1 MILDEAQNATDTQIK
16 MFLTRLGKNT
26 TMVVNGDP
34 SQIDLPGSKSSG
46 LLKSINILDD
56 IDEIKLPDLTPQMFK
71 DTLLYQKLLML
82 IKKSIM
88 HKIHISCDSKI
99 WLKDLTNVEKNIKNI
114 LKKSI
119 MSEKKFLSKN
129 IEISVLL
136 TNTKKMT
143 SLNYKYRNKKKD
155 TDILSFPSEKPS
167 FFKKKLKQKNI
178 YLGDLALSFNI

>member
-1 MILDEAQNATDTQIK
+1 
-16 MFLTRLGKNT
+16 
-26 TMVVNGDP
+26 
-34 SQIDLPGSKSSG
+34 
-46 LLKSINILDD
+46 
-56 IDEIKLPDLTPQMFK
+56 
-71 DTLLYQKLLML
+71 
-82 IKKSIM
+82 M

-99 WLKDLTNVEKNIKNI
+99 WLKDLTNVEKKIKNI

-167 FFKKKLKQKNI
+167 FFKKLKQKNI
-178 YLGDLALSFNI
+178 YLGDLALSFNYIKKQGIEFEEYLKKMLVHGFLHLIGYDHDNEKNFLKMEKIQNKILKLA

>member
-1 MILDEAQNATDTQIK
+1 
-16 MFLTRLGKNT
+16 
-26 TMVVNGDP
+26 
-34 SQIDLPGSKSSG
+34 
-46 LLKSINILDD
+46 
-56 IDEIKLPDLTPQMFK
+56 
-71 DTLLYQKLLML
+71 
-82 IKKSIM
+82 M

-99 WLKDLTNVEKNIKNI
+99 WLKDSTNVEKKIKNI

-155 TDILSFPSEKPS
+155 TDILSFPSEKPN

-178 YLGDLALSFNI
+178 YLGDLALSFNYIKKQGIEFEEYLKKMLVHGFLHLIGYDHDNEKNFLKMEKIQNKILKLA

>member
-1 MILDEAQNATDTQIK
+1 
-16 MFLTRLGKNT
+16 
-26 TMVVNGDP
+26 
-34 SQIDLPGSKSSG
+34 
-46 LLKSINILDD
+46 
-56 IDEIKLPDLTPQMFK
+56 
-71 DTLLYQKLLML
+71 
-82 IKKSIM
+82 M
-88 HKIHISCDSKI
+88 HKIYISCDSKI
-99 WLKDLTNVEKNIKNI
+99 WLKDSTNIEKKIKNI

-167 FFKKKLKQKNI
+167 YFKKKLKQENI
-178 YLGDLALSFNI
+178 YLGDLALSFNYIKKQGIEFEEYLKKMLVHGFLHLIGYDHDNEKNFLKMEKIQNKILKLA

>member
-1 MILDEAQNATDTQIK
+1 
-16 MFLTRLGKNT
+16 
-26 TMVVNGDP
+26 
-34 SQIDLPGSKSSG
+34 
-46 LLKSINILDD
+46 
-56 IDEIKLPDLTPQMFK
+56 
-71 DTLLYQKLLML
+71 
-82 IKKSIM
+82 M
-88 HKIHISCDSKI
+88 HKINISCDSKI
-99 WLKDLTNVEKNIKNI
+99 WLKDSTNVEKKIKNI

-178 YLGDLALSFNI
+178 YLGDLALSFNYIKKQGIEFEEYLKKMLVHGFLHLIGYDHDNEKNFLKMKKIQNKILKLA

>member
-1 MILDEAQNATDTQIK
+1 
-16 MFLTRLGKNT
+16 
-26 TMVVNGDP
+26 
-34 SQIDLPGSKSSG
+34 
-46 LLKSINILDD
+46 
-56 IDEIKLPDLTPQMFK
+56 
-71 DTLLYQKLLML
+71 
-82 IKKSIM
+82 M
-88 HKIHISCDSKI
+88 HKIHISCNSKI
-99 WLKDLTNVEKNIKNI
+99 WLKVSTNVEKKIKNI

-178 YLGDLALSFNI
+178 YLGDLALSFNYIKKQGIEFEEYLKKMLVHGFLHLIGYDHDNEKNFLKMEKIQNKILKLA

>member
-1 MILDEAQNATDTQIK
+1 
-16 MFLTRLGKNT
+16 
-26 TMVVNGDP
+26 
-34 SQIDLPGSKSSG
+34 
-46 LLKSINILDD
+46 
-56 IDEIKLPDLTPQMFK
+56 
-71 DTLLYQKLLML
+71 
-82 IKKSIM
+82 M
-88 HKIHISCDSKI
+88 HKINISCDSKI
-99 WLKDLTNVEKNIKNI
+99 WLKDSTNVEKKIKNI

-178 YLGDLALSFNI
+178 YLGDLALSFNYIKKQEIEFEEYLKKMLVHGFLHLIGYDHDNEKNFLKMEKIQNKILKLA

>member
-1 MILDEAQNATDTQIK
+1 
-16 MFLTRLGKNT
+16 
-26 TMVVNGDP
+26 
-34 SQIDLPGSKSSG
+34 
-46 LLKSINILDD
+46 
-56 IDEIKLPDLTPQMFK
+56 
-71 DTLLYQKLLML
+71 
-82 IKKSIM
+82 M
-88 HKIHISCDSKI
+88 HKVYISCDSKI
-99 WLKDLTNVEKNIKNI
+99 WLKDSTNVEKKIKNI

-119 MSEKKFLSKN
+119 MSQKKFLSKN

-178 YLGDLALSFNI
+178 YLGDLALSFNYIKKQGIEFEEYLKKMLVHGFLHLIGYDHDNEKNFLKMEKIQNKILKLA

>member
-1 MILDEAQNATDTQIK
+1 
-16 MFLTRLGKNT
+16 
-26 TMVVNGDP
+26 
-34 SQIDLPGSKSSG
+34 
-46 LLKSINILDD
+46 
-56 IDEIKLPDLTPQMFK
+56 MFK
-71 DTLLYQKLLML
+71 GTLLYQKLLML

-99 WLKDLTNVEKNIKNI
+99 WLQDSTNVEKKIKNI

-143 SLNYKYRNKKKD
+143 SLNYKYRNKKK
-155 TDILSFPSEKPS
+155 IPIFSLFQVKNPV
-167 FFKKKLKQKNI
+167 FKKKLKQKNI
-178 YLGDLALSFNI
+178 YLGDLALSFNYIKKQGIEFEEYLKKMLVHGFLHLIGYDHDNEKNFLKMEKIKNKILKLA

>member
-1 MILDEAQNATDTQIK
+1 
-16 MFLTRLGKNT
+16 
-26 TMVVNGDP
+26 
-34 SQIDLPGSKSSG
+34 
-46 LLKSINILDD
+46 
-56 IDEIKLPDLTPQMFK
+56 
-71 DTLLYQKLLML
+71 
-82 IKKSIM
+82 M
-88 HKIHISCDSKI
+88 HKIHIFCDSKI
-99 WLKDLTNVEKNIKNI
+99 WLKASTNVEKKIKNI

-178 YLGDLALSFNI
+178 YLGDLALSFNYIKKQGIEFEEYLKKMLVHGFLHLIGYDHDNEKNFLKMEKTQNKILKLA

>member
-1 MILDEAQNATDTQIK
+1 
-16 MFLTRLGKNT
+16 
-26 TMVVNGDP
+26 
-34 SQIDLPGSKSSG
+34 
-46 LLKSINILDD
+46 
-56 IDEIKLPDLTPQMFK
+56 
-71 DTLLYQKLLML
+71 
-82 IKKSIM
+82 M
-88 HKIHISCDSKI
+88 HKIYISCDSKI
-99 WLKDLTNVEKNIKNI
+99 WLKDSTNVEKKIKNI

-178 YLGDLALSFNI
+178 YLGDLALSFNYIKKQGIEFEEYLKKMLVHGFLHLIGYDHDNEKNFLKMEKIQNKILKLA

>member
-1 MILDEAQNATDTQIK
+1 
-16 MFLTRLGKNT
+16 
-26 TMVVNGDP
+26 
-34 SQIDLPGSKSSG
+34 
-46 LLKSINILDD
+46 
-56 IDEIKLPDLTPQMFK
+56 
-71 DTLLYQKLLML
+71 
-82 IKKSIM
+82 M

-99 WLKDLTNVEKNIKNI
+99 WLKDLTNVEKKIKNI

-167 FFKKKLKQKNI
+167 FFKKKIKTKKYI
-178 YLGDLALSFNI
+178 LG

>member
-1 MILDEAQNATDTQIK
+1 
-16 MFLTRLGKNT
+16 
-26 TMVVNGDP
+26 
-34 SQIDLPGSKSSG
+34 
-46 LLKSINILDD
+46 
-56 IDEIKLPDLTPQMFK
+56 
-71 DTLLYQKLLML
+71 
-82 IKKSIM
+82 M
-88 HKIHISCDSKI
+88 HKIHIFCDSKI
-99 WLKDLTNVEKNIKNI
+99 WLKDSTNVEKKIKNI

-167 FFKKKLKQKNI
+167 FFKKKLKQRNI
-178 YLGDLALSFNI
+178 YLGDLALSFNYIKKQGIEFEEYLKKMLVHGFLHLIGYDHDNEKNFLKMEKIQNKILKLA